1 MNEYARPPQKL
12 LDSGASLNILIVR
25 VSSLG
30 DIVHNMPVLSDIH
43 HHFPDAK
50 IDWIVEEAYTDL
62 VGLNPHVRTIIPIAL
77 RRWRKRLWSV
87 SVRAEIAAF
96 YRRLCAVQY
105 DLILDTQGLL
115 KTGLVMQ
122 LARLAPGGKR
132 AGLANAT
139 EDSGYEPLSR
149 LFHTMSVP
157 VALRA
162 HAVTRGRAVAA
173 AALGYTAV
181 NEVDFSLQIPTISP
195 SSSWRELDRYAV
207 FFHGTAGAD
216 KQWPIASWREV
227 AAILAARAMPIM
239 LPWGN
244 LEEYAR
250 ALRIAAQLPNVQ
262 VLSALSLMD
271 AIALAQGA
279 ALVIGV
285 DTGLTHVA
293 AAYNRPTIELYI
305 ASPCWKTEGYW
316 SPQIINLGDTG
327 AVPSVAEVV
336 TAIGRLSEPADPA
349 AALLSD
355 AANRWA

>member
-1 MNEYARPPQKL
+1 MPPHNAGSL
-12 LDSGASLNILIVR
+12 LVPYGHNLNILIVR

-30 DIVHNMPVLSDIH
+30 DVVHNMPVLADIH
-43 HHFPDAK
+43 RHFPEAK
-50 IDWIVEEAYTDL
+50 IDWVVEEGYTEL

-77 RRWRKRLWSV
+77 RRWRKQLLSA

-96 YRRLCAVQY
+96 YRSLRAVQY
-105 DLILDTQGLL
+105 DLVLDTQGLL

-122 LARLAPGGKR
+122 MARLAPGGKR

-149 LFHTMSVP
+149 LFHTLSVP

-173 AALGYTAV
+173 AALGYAATD
-181 NEVDFSLQIPTISP
+181 EIDFSLRGPA
-195 SSSWRELDRYAV
+195 ELASLPWQGLERYTV

-216 KQWPIASWREV
+216 KQWPVTSWREIG
-227 AAILAARAMPIM
+227 ATLAVRGMPVL

-244 LEEYAR
+244 AEEHAR
-250 ALRIAAQLPNVQ
+250 AQQIAAQLPNAK
-262 VLSALSLMD
+262 VLPQLSLMD

-279 ALVIGV
+279 ALTIGV

-293 AAYNRPTIELYI
+293 AAYCRPTIELYI
-305 ASPCWKTEGYW
+305 ASPRWKTEGYW
-316 SPQIINLGDTG
+316 SPQIVNLGDTG
-327 AVPSVAEVV
+327 VEPSVVEVQA
-336 TAIGRLSEPADPA
+336 AIDRLLGPADA
-349 AALLSD
+349 AGALLSD
-355 AANRWA
+355 DANRWA